1 MLYPAQVVDGLT
13 HLHAGP
19 ELRDA
24 LAALP
29 ADATGQRCPVGAAVL
44 SAPFGL
50 HERFDA
56 IAHIPITKST
66 LNTAL
71 PMIVPKP
78 TADPVNAPMKD
89 VASSGIEP
97 PAAMKVAPATSG
109 EMPFT
114 SMSSF
119 NAVTKYSSQTMAM
132 PRQMYRKPM
141 P

>member
-1 MLYPAQVVDGLT
+1 MRGNTCSVSFEKT
-13 HLHAGP
+13 
-19 ELRDA
+19 
-24 LAALP
+24 
-29 ADATGQRCPVGAAVL
+29 
-44 SAPFGL
+44 
-50 HERFDA
+50 
-56 IAHIPITKST
+56 AHIPMTKRT
-66 LNTAL
+66 LKTAE
-71 PMIVPKP
+71 PTIVPKP
-78 TADPVNAPMKD
+78 TADCVNVPMSEVK
-89 VASSGIEP
+89 SSGAEP